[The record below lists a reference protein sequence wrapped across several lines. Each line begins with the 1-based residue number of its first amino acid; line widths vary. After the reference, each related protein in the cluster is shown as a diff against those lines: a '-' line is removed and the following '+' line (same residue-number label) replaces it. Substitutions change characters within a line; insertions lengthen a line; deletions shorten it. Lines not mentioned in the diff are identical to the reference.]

1 MAGPRSRAFLNKI
14 AKKYKSNQAAEEIS
28 QEPTPQ
34 KATPKKS
41 DIKIEETVE
50 TTLKIQLPK
59 EHIISKKKPESFA
72 EELRKVNDT
81 YPLVSVDYN
90 GKKVP
95 LAYVNI
101 SFNNETQTLKY
112 NLVEPILD
120 EYSNEVVA
128 RTIDELHERLDIRLE
143 RVESKTDMHN
153 YLNEKI
159 DEIWAVL
166 NISPPPENALK
177 MKYHIF
183 RNTAG
188 YGLID
193 AIMQDPNIEDI
204 SCDGIGMPVFIFHR
218 NPVYSEMSTNVIFDN
233 KEDLDSFVMKLAQKA
248 GRTVSVANPLLD
260 GSLEDGSRVQ
270 ITYGTDISRRGSNF
284 TIRKFFT
291 EPLSPV
297 DLIKYETIDA
307 ITLAYLWF
315 CIEKEKSILIAGSTA
330 TGKTTLLNVLSMFIN
345 PTLKIVSIEDTAE
358 LKLSQTNWL
367 PQVTRPGFGPSN
379 YGSVE
384 MEDLLK
390 SAMRQRPDYLV
401 VGEVRGAEANV
412 LFQGMATGHPGLS
425 TIHADNVN
433 AVIDRL
439 TTPPIQLPMSVLQNL
454 DIIIFLEKIKRE
466 GKFVRRLGK
475 VVEVENFDAKEK
487 DLRVNDAIVWDPA
500 SDEFTKNE
508 SYILSTIA
516 KTHNMSPEEINHEIM
531 SRANILKWMS
541 EKDIFKFDDVATVLN
556 QYYSNPQAIHERM
569 GK

>member
-14 AKKYKSNQAAEEIS
+14 AKKYQSSQATEASEKKPAA
-28 QEPTPQ
+28 Q
-34 KATPKKS
+34 KKS

-50 TTLKIQLPK
+50 KTLKIQLPK
-59 EHIISKKKPESFA
+59 EHVISKKKSESFT
-72 EELRKVNDT
+72 EELRKVNET
-81 YPLVSVDYN
+81 YPLISVEYN
-90 GKKVP
+90 GKQVP

-101 SFNNETQTLKY
+101 SFNNETQTLTY
-112 NLVEPILD
+112 NLVEPVLD
-120 EYSNEVVA
+120 EYSQEVVV
-128 RTIDELHERLDIRLE
+128 RTIDELHERLDVKLE
-143 RVESKTDMHN
+143 KVNDKAGIHK

-159 DEIWAVL
+159 DEIWSSL

-183 RNTAG
+183 RDTAG

-204 SCDGIGMPVFIFHR
+204 SCDGIGMPIFIFHR
-218 NPVYSEMSTNVIFDN
+218 NPIYSEMSTNVTFES
-233 KEDLDSFVMKLAQKA
+233 KETLDSFVMKLAQKT
-248 GRTVSVANPLLD
+248 GRTVSVADPLLD
-260 GSLEDGSRVQ
+260 GALEDGSRVQ

-358 LKLSQTNWL
+358 LKLPQANWL

-425 TIHADNVN
+425 TIHADNVD
-433 AVIDRL
+433 AVVDRL

-466 GKFVRRLGK
+466 GKFVRRVGK

-500 SDEFTKNE
+500 TDEFTKNE

-516 KTHNMSPEEINHEIM
+516 KTHNMSPEDINHEIM

-541 EKDIFKFDDVATVLN
+541 EQDIFKFDDVAKVLN
-556 QYYSNPQAIHERM
+556 QYYTNPQAIHERM

>member
-14 AKKYKSNQAAEEIS
+14 AKKYKSNQVTEKENVD
-28 QEPTPQ
+28 QPVQ
-34 KATPKKS
+34 QKKS
-41 DIKIEETVE
+41 EVKVEEVVE
-50 TTLKIQLPK
+50 KTLRISLPK
-59 EHIISKKKPESFA
+59 EHILSKKAPSNFV

-81 YPLVSVDYN
+81 YSLINVEFN
-90 GKKVP
+90 GQSVP

-101 SFNNETQTLKY
+101 AFNTESHTLKY
-112 NLVEPILD
+112 NLVEPTLD
-120 EYSNEVVA
+120 EYSQEIVT
-128 RTIDELHERLDIRLE
+128 RTIDELHERLDIKLE
-143 RVESKTDMHN
+143 NVNSKSEMHG

-159 DEIWAVL
+159 DEIWSKLDIV
-166 NISPPPENALK
+166 PKTENALK
-177 MKYHIF
+177 MKYYIF
-183 RNTAG
+183 KDTAG
-188 YGLID
+188 HGLIE

-204 SCDGIGMPVFIFHR
+204 SCDGIGLPIFIFHR
-218 NPVYSEMSTNVIFDN
+218 NPVYGEMATNVVFET
-233 KEDLDSFVMKLAQKA
+233 KELLDSFVMKLAQKT

-260 GSLEDGSRVQ
+260 GSLKDGSRVQ

-284 TIRKFFT
+284 TIRKFFAQ
-291 EPLSPV
+291 PLSPV

-358 LKLSQTNWL
+358 LKLPQTNWL
-367 PQVTRPGFGPSN
+367 PQITRPGFGPNN

-384 MEDLLK
+384 MEDLLR
-390 SAMRQRPDYLV
+390 SALRQRPDYLV

-454 DIIIFLEKIKRE
+454 DIVIFLEKIKRE
-466 GKFVRRLGK
+466 GKFVRRVGK
-475 VVEVENFDAKEK
+475 VVEVESFDAKEK

-500 SDEFTKNE
+500 TDGFTKNE

-516 KTHNMSPEEINHEIM
+516 KTHNMSSEDINHEIM
-531 SRANILKWMS
+531 GRANILKWMS
-541 EKDIFKFDDVATVLN
+541 EKDIFKFDDVAKILN
-556 QYYSNPQAIHERM
+556 QYYTNPQSVHERM